1 MLTIET
7 GMEKSLGDFQEAG
20 PFLKR
25 LLFPISY
32 VGMGQKIS
40 KWGMGAASADA
51 SFGALMVL
59 WSAQVTVGKL
69 FDAIDAY
76 YL

>member
-1 MLTIET
+1 
-7 GMEKSLGDFQEAG
+7 MEKSLGDFDDPG
-20 PFLKR
+20 LFFKR
-25 LLFPISY
+25 ALFPISY
-32 VGMGQKIS
+32 VGMGQKLS
-40 KWGMGAASADA
+40 KWGLGASAD
-51 SFGALMVL
+51 SSIGALMVL